1 MKVSCRG
8 GSMGCFRGRN
18 GDGLGLWVGYVGCWE
33 RNRELGVIMGRE
45 KRDCVTPKSCPLDP
59 CVNPLPNPQIYLY
72 YTRLI
77 WGCFFLFSLFSK
89 ASFFPLH
96 DRCVNGALS
105 LHSSCAFLDTLS
117 PIVRCTD
124 GALSLHGRCTG
135 GVLREKN
142 GASRPFPK
150 VDEVEVYL
158 YHLGEVAFDS

>member
-45 KRDCVTPKSCPLDP
+45 KGDCITPKSCPLDP
-59 CVNPLPNPQIYLY
+59 CVNPFPNPQIYLY

-89 ASFFPLH
+89 ASYFPLH
-96 DRCVNGALS
+96 DRCVDGALS
-105 LHSSCAFLDTLS
+105 LHSRSTNGTFTLHARCISVDASSPTARCA
-117 PIVRCTD
+117 
-124 GALSLHGRCTG
+124 G
-135 GVLREKN
+135 GVLKEKTKLR
-142 GASRPFPK
+142 GPSRRWMM
-150 VDEVEVYL
+150 
-158 YHLGEVAFDS
+158 